1 MKHLGKVGQK
11 LRLNLTSPRDMMFNI
26 VKISC
31 KKTIDPENHIFL
43 METNLPTP
51 TTGRVE
57 LSIYW
62 RVRT

>member
-1 MKHLGKVGQK
+1 
-11 LRLNLTSPRDMMFNI
+11 MMFNI

-57 LSIYW
+57 LLIYW